1 MGKTSSQAKQRWN
14 EQHYT
19 SIKVAVKPQTATDFK
34 AACAAAGTSMAAELA
49 NFMNIYVNPP
59 PERHIPQNVKTLGNR
74 RKAMSVILTL
84 MTEMRDAEDEFMNN
98 MPENLQ
104 GSSRYEDADERLTS
118 LVEALETIKDL
129 Y

>member
-1 MGKTSSQAKQRWN
+1 MGKTSSQVKQKWN
-14 EQHYT
+14 EKHYT
-19 SIKVAVKPQTATDFK
+19 SVKVAVKPQTAADFK
-34 AACAAAGTSMAAELA
+34 AACAAAGTSMACELA

-59 PERHIPQNVKTLGNR
+59 QEKYIPKNVKTLGNR
-74 RKAMSVILTL
+74 RKAMAVILTL

-104 GSSRYEDADERLTS
+104 SSSRYEEADERLSS
-118 LVEALETIKDL
+118 LDEVLDTIKDL